1 MQGRIGRQQN
11 YGQIFH
17 QPQFAKGIFPPEI
30 MAALALSKYKQIL
43 PQMSGLLCFKKQSST
58 SRKN

>member
-1 MQGRIGRQQN
+1 MQERIGRQQN

-30 MAALALSKYKQIL
+30 MAALALSKYK
-43 PQMSGLLCFKKQSST
+43 
-58 SRKN
+58 